1 MKKLLLLIVTA
12 LVAISADARNLANE
26 NGPDYSTTTKGSY
39 YLYKSGQTPQNPSSG
54 AQAVVG
60 GTLYKYGMTFVQITE
75 DDAKTATNE
84 FTSNFTD
91 QSTQQSWINDDNI
104 STIDG
109 WGAPEGTVWK
119 LANGH
124 YYQLVSGW
132 APKTYNNGENK
143 NVYYV
148 ASESDLPAT
157 GDQNDEYLVGGT
169 YWYVDS
175 NNQWIEY
182 VPVIPTS
189 WDSTTGTLTMGN
201 QETRTI
207 EQVMSDL
214 NIDKDDVQK
223 IVGPNYEYDAT
234 THELS
239 TSVTDTA
246 GRNAIKTNLQN
257 AGFEVDSVITQLG
270 KYVSILED
278 GTVVL
283 NTHDE
288 TGVVSDNITSGKLT
302 PAEQN
307 AIRNATY
314 LKVEGTI
321 TESDWTGLKGSAGS
335 ASGQNNQSG
344 LTHLDLSDAK
354 GMTQNMKLENYFKTI
369 NFIDLPTDPNYTSI
383 PESFASNS
391 SLHAITFP
399 PQITSIGK
407 EAFKGCP
414 YLQTVHIDSN
424 IKRIDDA
431 AFMGCNSLALV
442 EFDNGI
448 TNLTFGKSIFE
459 ECRQMKHCILPE
471 GLTTIGED
479 MFQNCHMLESVRLP
493 NTLISI
499 PNGSFENCASM
510 TTLVIPTGVQ
520 TIGQSAFN
528 NSGIQD
534 LYLTQTDPCHLPTIV
549 PLGGNGTSTFGLYA
563 LNGNNTLLQ
572 QADGEA
578 IAGMTSDEAAEY
590 FRSVVLGGNNIIEL
604 HYPTQYS
611 TTSGQGLDPMT
622 AFLDGNPW
630 YQDAALQTALT
641 SNNKAGAAEIIY
653 GQGGTWRGEF
663 GDGDKWKTVV
673 ESILASPTVSGFYAY
688 MDKQGLHW
696 PSHNMFEEEMRNRM
710 GLMNNADLNSAAL
723 ALIDNCHGGENDTDG
738 SKLAWRQFVWMH
750 GYAPHEEVYKN
761 EYDDTWYTICFP
773 FDCSDEQLEA
783 AFNSNF
789 NIAEF
794 SGVAVEI
801 DQKEATATYT
811 PVDRLL
817 FLFTNIGKTY
827 YMMNYEGTDYYFERK
842 KVPTQATI
850 GGISALV
857 EEKWYHPAK
866 MVKDEHGH
874 ENLVSIQPGDAA
886 WPPFWPTPGNTLEE
900 DGSTGWVNKTW
911 VYAEAQKNLPNL
923 ITLKVAYNKIDGK
936 LARAFHP
943 YMLHPQHVETPAGGR
958 STCYIPNIE
967 YKIPFYNRQG
977 EVLADKLAENRAQ
990 YESDANTVTRRLST
1004 IPENPTTEIDN
1015 ADYIDLNTGTIYLE
1029 PYQGGTMKYKF
1040 QGTPAPNEKDES
1052 GKVTS
1057 GDRIP
1062 DGAYF
1067 LAVKNGQ
1074 KYPKYYRRDTSKQN
1088 AGYGYWMQF
1097 TAIIQP
1103 NAEAKAWED
1112 SHNEIQVNNDANG
1125 FSLALGEFE
1134 EVTADEIEE
1143 IINEAK
1149 AENKPVRQFNVVV
1162 NVNGQIVREGTSLV
1176 GLPRGLYIVNGKK
1189 YMVR

>member
-39 YLYKSGQTPQNPSSG
+39 YLYKSGETPQNPSSG

-132 APKTYNNGENK
+132 AQKTYNNGENK

-175 NNQWIEY
+175 NNQWVEY

-207 EQVMSDL
+207 EQVMSAL

-257 AGFEVDSVITQLG
+257 AGFEVDSVITQVG

-288 TGVVSDNITSGKLT
+288 TGVVSENIASGKLT

-321 TESDWTGLKGSAGS
+321 TEADWTGLKGSAGS

-369 NFIDLPTDPNYTSI
+369 NFIDLPTDPNYTSV

-431 AFMGCNSLALV
+431 AFMGCNSLVLV

-448 TNLTFGKSIFE
+448 TDLTFGKSIFE
-459 ECRQMKHCILPE
+459 ECKQMKHCILPE

-510 TTLVIPTGVQ
+510 TTLVIPIGVQ

-528 NSGIQD
+528 NSGIHD
-534 LYLTQTDPCHLPTIV
+534 LYLTQTDPCDLPTIV
-549 PLGGNGTSTFGLYA
+549 PLSGDGGTSTFGIYA

-572 QADGEA
+572 VADGEA
-578 IAGMTSDEAAEY
+578 IANMTSDEAAEY

-611 TTSGQGLDPMT
+611 TTSGQGIDPMT
-622 AFLDGNPW
+622 QFLDGNPW
-630 YQDAALQTALT
+630 YQDEELQDALT
-641 SNNKAGAAEIIY
+641 NNDKAGAAEIIY
-653 GQGGTWRGEF
+653 GPGKTWRGEF
-663 GDGDKWKTVV
+663 GDGDNWKPVV
-673 ESILASPTVSGFYAY
+673 EGILASPTISGFYAY
-688 MDKQGLHW
+688 VDKQGLHW
-696 PSHNMFEEEMRNRM
+696 PSHNMFEEEIRNRL
-710 GLMNNADLNSAAL
+710 GLMSNSELNSAAL
-723 ALIDNCHGGENDTDG
+723 GLVNSCSSGENDTDG

-750 GYAPHEEVYKN
+750 GYAPHEEIYQN

-801 DQKEATATYT
+801 DQKEATADYT

-817 FLFTNIGKTY
+817 FLFTNIAETY

-842 KVPTQATI
+842 KVPTQSTI
-850 GGISALV
+850 GTISAV
-857 EEKWYHPAK
+857 VDEKWYHPAK

-874 ENLVSIQPGDAA
+874 ETLVRIQPGDAA
-886 WPPFWPTPGNTLEE
+886 WPPFWPETGNTLEE
-900 DGSTGWVNKTW
+900 EGSTGWVNKTW
-911 VYAEAQKNLPNL
+911 LYDDDNNCSV
-923 ITLKVAYNKIDGK
+923 TLKVAYNKIDGK

-977 EVLADKLAENRAQ
+977 EVLAAKLAENRAQ

-1004 IPENPTTEIDN
+1004 IPENPTEEIDN